1 MSQKETEPVPIP
13 GASSVDRQS
22 GEGDDGDFDKPPDS
36 PWISPTRPGY
46 SRSSSFGSLM
56 GKSFDRYGEDF
67 GEGAATLLGESD
79 VCEARTLRMRRG
91 LVDMD
96 LADVPDVVETFFGQ
110 SPSKR
115 IRVFCLPEL
124 TLRLALGPRRPTAQ
138 GSISQDPKSDP
149 RTHP

>member
-13 GASSVDRQS
+13 GASSVDRQT

-79 VCEARTLRMRRG
+79 VRMTERPVEASTLH
-91 LVDMD
+91 
-96 LADVPDVVETFFGQ
+96 TQ
-110 SPSKR
+110 
-115 IRVFCLPEL
+115 IRLE
-124 TLRLALGPRRPTAQ
+124 PR
-138 GSISQDPKSDP
+138 
-149 RTHP
+149 